1 MELGVLERIAL
12 LQLLPPS
19 EGSYV
24 TYKILQ
30 DLKTSLGF
38 NEDELKEL
46 NLIQNQEEKT
56 VTWDVTKEFKKEIS
70 IGDKAKSII
79 VEALNKLDAEGKINQ
94 NNVSLYEKFVV
105 DNV

>member
-46 NLIQNQEEKT
+46 NLIQEDKI

-79 VEALNKLDAEGKINQ
+79 VESLNKLDAEGKINQ